1 MKLLR
6 IGFGDPRTSAKA
18 RHHDARVT
26 SKPKIYFHILLSLFL
41 ICMLLPLGWGSEKT
55 AKTSEGELVEN
66 LALFS
71 EILAY
76 VKQSHLDTP
85 DTKEFIEGAI
95 NGALRKLDP
104 YSQYIP
110 DYGEFRIQNRGN
122 YGGLGMLIGIRE
134 DMLTVVTP
142 FKGSP
147 ASLAGLQSGDVVSHI
162 EGESTAVMTLSEAVD
177 LLRGEPGTPVS
188 ITVVRQNDNRPAEV
202 TVTREVIRIPSV
214 EKNIIGNKIG
224 YIKINQ
230 FLDTTAND
238 VDNAF
243 TEFKVQNIRGVILDL
258 RLNPGGLLT
267 SAVDIASDFLDPGQL
282 VVYSKGIEMR
292 EDFKAKG
299 EKREYFPLIVLVDG
313 GSASA
318 SEIVAGAIK
327 DHGRGL
333 VMGDKTFGKASVQ
346 RVFQLSNSK
355 SAVKL
360 TVARYFTPNGVDI
373 DKVGIMPDVESPW
386 FSRSERQ
393 MQLKLRDHE
402 KLKTFIE
409 ENGDDV
415 LAQLATAENASRD
428 DRHAAKLLRSYQ
440 RLSDALVEEQIV
452 LSDIG
457 IKYALAQITEN
468 DHDELEHDPQVV
480 AAMEQL
486 KVLEIFSGSM
496 PSQ

>member
-1 MKLLR
+1 MKFFVG
-6 IGFGDPRTSAKA
+6 GFGA
-18 RHHDARVT
+18 RRWHKT
-26 SKPKIYFHILLSLFL
+26 CFHILFSIFL
-41 ICMLLPLGWGSEKT
+41 IGALLPYGWSSEE
-55 AKTSEGELVEN
+55 TSDNELVEN

-76 VKQSHLDTP
+76 IKQAHLDTP
-85 DTKEFIEGAI
+85 DSKELIEGAI
-95 NGALRKLDP
+95 NGMLRKLDP
-104 YSQYIP
+104 YSQYIA
-110 DYGEFRIQNRGN
+110 DYGEFRTQNRGN

-147 ASLAGLQSGDVVSHI
+147 AALAGLQSGDVISHI
-162 EGESTAVMTLSEAVD
+162 EGDSTAVMTLSEAVD
-177 LLRGEPGTPVS
+177 QLRGEPGTPVS
-188 ITVVRQNDNRPAEV
+188 ITVVRKNDNRPVEV

-214 EKNIIGNKIG
+214 EQNIIGDNIG

-243 TEFKVQNIRGVILDL
+243 TDFKAQNTRGVILDL
-258 RLNPGGLLT
+258 RLNPGGLLS
-267 SAVDIASDFLDPGQL
+267 SAVDIASDFLEPGQL
-282 VVYSKGIEMR
+282 VVYSKGIEAR
-292 EDFKAKG
+292 EDFAARG
-299 EKREYFPLIVLVDG
+299 QKREHFPLIVLVDS

-346 RVFQLSNSK
+346 RVFPLSNSK
-355 SAVKL
+355 GAVKL
-360 TVARYFTPNGVDI
+360 TVARYFTPNGIDI
-373 DKVGIMPDVESPW
+373 DKVGILPDVETAW

-402 KLKTFIE
+402 TLKAFIE
-409 ENGDDV
+409 EHGDDV
-415 LAQLATAENASRD
+415 LGQLATAENASRD

-440 RLSDALVEEQIV
+440 RLSDALTEEQIV

-457 IKYALAQITEN
+457 IKYALAQMTE
-468 DHDELEHDPQVV
+468 DSSDELVHDPQIV

-486 KVLEIFSGSM
+486 KVLELFASKN
-496 PSQ
+496 

>member
-1 MKLLR
+1 MKFLR
-6 IGFGDPRTSAKA
+6 VGFGNPRT
-18 RHHDARVT
+18 T
-26 SKPKIYFHILLSLFL
+26 SRICFHILLSVFL
-41 ICMLLPLGWGSEKT
+41 ICAFLPLSWSSEET
-55 AKTSEGELVEN
+55 TDAALVEN

-76 VKQSHLDTP
+76 IKQAHLETP
-85 DTKEFIEGAI
+85 DSKELIEGAI
-95 NGALRKLDP
+95 NGMLRKLDP
-104 YSQYIP
+104 YSQFIP
-110 DYGEFRIQNRGN
+110 DLGEFRTQNRGN

-147 ASLAGLQSGDVVSHI
+147 ASLAGLQSGDVISHI
-162 EGESTAVMTLSEAVD
+162 EGESTAVMTLNEAVD
-177 LLRGEPGTPVS
+177 QLRGEPGTPVS
-188 ITVVRQNDNRPAEV
+188 ITVVRQNDNRPVEV

-214 EKNIIGNKIG
+214 EQNIIGDNIG

-243 TEFKVQNIRGVILDL
+243 VDFKAQEVRGVILDL
-258 RLNPGGLLT
+258 RLNPGGLLS
-267 SAVDIASDFLDPGQL
+267 SAVDIASDFLKPGQL
-282 VVYSKGIEMR
+282 VVYSKGIETR

-299 EKREYFPLIVLVDG
+299 VKREHFPLIVLVDG

-333 VMGDKTFGKASVQ
+333 VMGNKTFGKASVQ
-346 RVFQLSNSK
+346 RVFPLSNSK
-355 SAVKL
+355 AAVKL
-360 TVARYFTPNGVDI
+360 TVASYFTPNGVNI
-373 DKVGIMPDVESPW
+373 DKVGIIPDVESAW

-402 KLKTFIE
+402 KLKTFME

-415 LAQLATAENASRD
+415 LVQLAAASHASRD

-440 RLSDALVEEQIV
+440 RLSDALTEEQII

-468 DHDELEHDPQVV
+468 SRDELEHDPQIV

-486 KVLEIFSGSM
+486 KVLELFGGST
-496 PSQ
+496 PSR

>member
-1 MKLLR
+1 MKLLTV
-6 IGFGDPRTSAKA
+6 GFGSRTS
-18 RHHDARVT
+18 
-26 SKPKIYFHILLSLFL
+26 SKICFHILLSMFL
-41 ICMLLPLGWGSEKT
+41 ICALLPIGWSSEETGKT
-55 AKTSEGELVEN
+55 ADDELVEN

-85 DTKEFIEGAI
+85 DTKELTDGAI
-95 NGALRKLDP
+95 NGMLRKLDP

-110 DYGEFRIQNRGN
+110 DYGDFRTQNRGN
-122 YGGLGMLIGIRE
+122 YGGLGMLIGIKE

-147 ASLAGLQSGDVVSHI
+147 ASLAGLESGDVISHI
-162 EGESTAVMTLSEAVD
+162 EGDSTAVMTLNEAVD

-188 ITVVRQNDNRPAEV
+188 IMVVRENDNRPVGV

-214 EKNIIGNKIG
+214 EQDIIGDNIG

-230 FLDTTAND
+230 FLETTAND

-243 TEFKVQNIRGVILDL
+243 VDFKAQNVRGVILDL
-258 RLNPGGLLT
+258 RLNPGGLLS
-267 SAVDIASDFLDPGQL
+267 SAVDIASDFLTPGQL
-282 VVYSKGIEMR
+282 VVYSKGIEAR

-299 EKREYFPLIVLVDG
+299 EKREYFPVIVLVDG

-333 VMGDKTFGKASVQ
+333 VMGSKTFGKASVQ
-346 RVFQLSNSK
+346 RVFPLSNSK

-360 TVARYFTPNGVDI
+360 TVARYFTPNGIDI
-373 DKVGIMPDVESPW
+373 DKIGIIPDVESAW

-415 LAQLATAENASRD
+415 LAQLATAEHASRD
-428 DRHAAKLLRSYQ
+428 DRRSAKLLRSYQ
-440 RLSDALVEEQIV
+440 RLSDVLTEEQIV

-457 IKYALAQITEN
+457 VKYALAQITE
-468 DHDELEHDPQVV
+468 DTRDELEHDPQVV

-486 KVLEIFSGSM
+486 KVLELFAA
-496 PSQ
+496 QN